1 MRALRPTHWVKN
13 VLVYV
18 PLITSHQLFNAEL
31 LIRGTFAFAAFSLC
45 ASSIYI
51 LNDLADVE
59 ADRQHP
65 KKRFRP
71 FASGALSP
79 TLGFIAA
86 FALLAISGVG
96 AAVLVG
102 LSFLALLALYLGL
115 TTAYTFYFKREPI
128 ADVIVLASLYVLR
141 VVAGGVAF
149 DIALSNWLLAFALFL
164 FLSLA
169 FLKRYTEIKL
179 SPNLP
184 ALNLVAGRGYRYSD
198 ADWLQA
204 IGTTSGYLAVL
215 VLALYVN
222 SEDVTLL
229 YRRPSLLLL
238 LCPLFLYWI
247 SRTWF
252 RAHRETLVDDP
263 IVTALGDPASYIIA
277 VAATAVLLAAL

>member
-1 MRALRPTHWVKN
+1 VKN

-18 PLITSHQLFNAEL
+18 PLITSHQLSDAAL
-31 LIRGTFAFAAFSLC
+31 LIRGTYAFIAFSLC

-51 LNDLADVE
+51 LNDLADIE

-65 KKRFRP
+65 QKRFRP
-71 FASGALSP
+71 FASGALTP
-79 TLGFIAA
+79 TFGAIAA
-86 FALLAISGVG
+86 LVLLGISG
-96 AAVLVG
+96 AVALSLVG
-102 LSFLALLALYLGL
+102 PSFLALLALYLGL

-128 ADVIVLASLYVLR
+128 ADVIVLATLYVLR
-141 VVAGGVAF
+141 VVAGGVAL

-184 ALNLVAGRGYRYSD
+184 AINLVAGRGYRYSD

-229 YRRPSLLLL
+229 YSRPSLLLL

-252 RAHRETLVDDP
+252 RAHRETLIDDP
-263 IVTALGDPASYIIA
+263 IVTALSDPASYLVA
-277 VAATAVLLAAL
+277 VAATAVLFAAL